1 MKKDLLL
8 KLLLILF
15 CFSCSSDNKPRDIL
29 VEDNIEAQMS
39 AAYKEAIF
47 SLEKRDFLFAANKFN
62 DAELLYPQSLWAP
75 RAALMSAYTYY
86 SGNYYSDSVYELK
99 RFIKVYPDNKNL
111 DYAYY
116 LLAMNYYE
124 TIVDESKDLGPMIQS
139 RKYFEHVIKNY
150 PQTDYAVDARFKLDL
165 IKNIFA
171 AKQMYIGRHYI
182 KKQKWIPALNRF
194 KVIIKDYENTIYV
207 EEALHRL
214 VEINYKIGLIT
225 ESEKYA
231 KLLGYNYQ
239 SGDWYKASYKVFN
252 KKYIAKK
259 RNSNKNKKKL
269 KNIVK
274 KLFQ

>member
-1 MKKDLLL
+1 MKKNLLL

-15 CFSCSSDNKPRDIL
+15 CFSCSSDNKKKDIL
-29 VEDNIEAQMS
+29 VEDSMEAQMS
-39 AAYKEAIF
+39 AAYKEATNA
-47 SLEKRDFLFAANKFN
+47 LDKRDFLYAANKFN

-75 RAALMSAYTYY
+75 RAALMGAYTYY
-86 SGNYYSDSVYELK
+86 SGNYYSDSIYELK

-111 DYAYY
+111 DYAYF

-124 TIVDESKDLGPMIQS
+124 TIVDESKDLEPIIES
-139 RKYFEHVIKNY
+139 KKYFEIIIKNY

-194 KVIIKDYENTIYV
+194 KVIITDYETTIYV

-214 VEINYKIGLIT
+214 VEINYKIGLIA

-252 KKYIAKK
+252 KEYITKK
-259 RNSNKNKKKL
+259 RNSKKKQKKNKEL
-269 KNIVK
+269 C
-274 KLFQ
+274 